1 MKNKL
6 IEMEATDEIKMG
18 CIQSVD
24 WRTGLDWTGL
34 EWNGMEW
41 NGLDWTKI
49 ERNSLLSYTKLK
61 SISLCNTGATSVH
74 K

>member
-41 NGLDWTKI
+41 TGLDQNRK
-49 ERNSLLSYTKLK
+49 KFP
-61 SISLCNTGATSVH
+61 A
-74 K
+74 